1 MAIQLQLRKGTTA
14 QNDAFVGA
22 EGELTMDTEKKQIR
36 IHDGTT
42 QGGVEIIGANHIKE
56 YLCKIM
62 PDYGRMQTGLTS
74 PFTAPSDGWFFCN
87 LNNQGTHIS
96 VNGVIV
102 IDHGDDQGNEG
113 PTTIPV
119 SNGDVITFGATFSP
133 RFAPCKY
140 V

>member
-1 MAIQLQLRKGTTA
+1 MSKQWQIRRGTTA
-14 QNDAFVGA
+14 ENNEFTGA
-22 EGELTMDTEKKQIR
+22 QGELTMDTERKAIR
-36 IHDGTT
+36 IHDEIT
-42 QGGVEIIGANHIKE
+42 QGGVEVIGVNHIKE

-62 PDYGRMQTGLTS
+62 PDYARMQTGLSS
-74 PFTAPSDGWFFCN
+74 PFTVPSDGWFFCN

-96 VNGVIV
+96 VNDVLV
-102 IDHGDDQGNEG
+102 IDHGDDSGNEG

-119 SNGDVITFGATFSP
+119 SKGDIVTFGNTFSP